1 MEQLLGPLEQRVM
14 EALWKVGRGTVRDVL
29 EKLPRSQRPAYT
41 TLMTIMVRLHEKGL
55 LRRTPKGNAFV
66 YEPTLSEEDFIAEKS
81 RKAVRD
87 VLQRFGDLAFA
98 HFLEE
103 SGLSPEQVQH
113 LKKLSEDGEAQ

>member
-1 MEQLLGPLEQRVM
+1 M

-87 VLQRFGDLAFA
+87 VLQRFGDLGFA